1 MSEWLPVKAS
11 SPQRSILGL
20 LFFLIHTNNLP
31 FDIVSS
37 AKLFAD
43 EIFTVRHCSRIKTSS
58 CEKFLLIK
66 ILISSLTELLFQ
78 GKWQN
83 NISCKFISTRKA
95 ACRIRFVQCFCSN
108 TQVNV
113 SSPLEDTDRPSL
125 VIPSETNDSNAFV

>member
-20 LFFLIHTNNLP
+20 LFFPIYINDLP
-31 FDIVSS
+31 FDTVSP

-43 EIFTVRHCSRIKTSS
+43 EIHS
-58 CEKFLLIK
+58 
-66 ILISSLTELLFQ
+66 SSLLKNKDFTMWKLSFDKVLINSLTKLFIQ

-83 NISCKFISTRKA
+83 NISYKSISTRKSA
-95 ACRIRFVQCFCSN
+95 WRIRFVQCFCSN

-113 SSPLEDTDRPSL
+113 SFPLEDTDRPSL

>member
-20 LFFLIHTNNLP
+20 LFFPIYINDLP
-31 FDIVSS
+31 FDTVSP

-43 EIFTVRHCSRIKTSS
+43 EIHS
-58 CEKFLLIK
+58 
-66 ILISSLTELLFQ
+66 SSLLKNKDFTMQKMSFDKVLINSLTKLFIQ

-83 NISCKFISTRKA
+83 NISYKSISTRKSVW
-95 ACRIRFVQCFCSN
+95 RIRFVQCFCSN

-113 SSPLEDTDRPSL
+113 SSPLEHTDIPSL

>member
-1 MSEWLPVKAS
+1 MSEWLPVKPS

-20 LFFLIHTNNLP
+20 LFFLIYINDLP
-31 FDIVSS
+31 FDIVFP

-43 EIFTVRHCSRIKTSS
+43 AIHSLSLLKNKDFTMQKMSFDKV
-58 CEKFLLIK
+58 LIN
-66 ILISSLTELLFQ
+66 SLTKLFLQ

-83 NISCKFISTRKA
+83 NISYKSISTRKSA
-95 ACRIRFVQCFCSN
+95 WRIRFVQCFCSN

>member
-11 SPQRSILGL
+11 SPQRSVLGL
-20 LFFLIHTNNLP
+20 LFFPIYINDLP
-31 FDIVSS
+31 FDTVSP

-43 EIFTVRHCSRIKTSS
+43 EIHS
-58 CEKFLLIK
+58 
-66 ILISSLTELLFQ
+66 SSLLKNKDFTMQKMSFDKVLINSLTKLFIQ

-83 NISCKFISTRKA
+83 NISYKSISTRKSSW
-95 ACRIRFVQCFCSN
+95 RIRFVQCFCSN
-108 TQVNV
+108 TQVNL

>member
-1 MSEWLPVKAS
+1 MSEWLPVKPS

-20 LFFLIHTNNLP
+20 LFFLIYINDLP
-31 FDIVSS
+31 FDIVSP

-43 EIFTVRHCSRIKTSS
+43 EIHS
-58 CEKFLLIK
+58 
-66 ILISSLTELLFQ
+66 SSLLKNKDFTMQKMSFDKVLINSLTKLFIQ

-83 NISCKFISTRKA
+83 NISYKSISTRKSA
-95 ACRIRFVQCFCSN
+95 WRIRFVQCFCSN

-113 SSPLEDTDRPSL
+113 SFPLEDTDIPSL